1 MAMVKKPS
9 GKLTPMETVPKP
21 EAKKIFSKKDLAE
34 HVRKM
39 GPPRYSTGGS
49 QAVKSLGGETNP
61 SAEGSAQLQVMAAGV
76 KANAQRY
83 NELKLAAERKTKALG
98 TRSTLLDS
106 LKLENSAL
114 NQMKEKKTP
123 EARRIDELE
132 ARIEQTRVVTEN
144 KLHYRRQLQH
154 MYRRLA
160 NNQITFDAHI
170 NALEQ
175 TLAHAIKEHD
185 DVVALMRQLEAGRN
199 KALLDHMDIQ
209 RDVTTDRRDR
219 SKVIAVK
226 KMEATAAQKM
236 EEWRLDR
243 ENAAKQA
250 AEESKGDLSPE
261 EERALQSKLAER
273 EAQAEALR
281 ASNQAKLHEYNM
293 LEEQFTT
300 IRQATGV
307 NDLEEMVE
315 KFIGQEGNRQT
326 LLKEQQEVEL
336 RLVGAKR
343 AKDEAEAKLAELK
356 ASGIGTNELN
366 REVSDELTAEITT
379 GRMELKT
386 MGAACSRLE
395 GVLVALKQGA
405 IGLFQK
411 LEMHRAL
418 LDSDED
424 AQLHATNETSATID
438 PVEALSLSELILGK
452 MMESVGGGGGDT
464 SPSRAGAGGGAI
476 NVGGDDEEGEESTAQ
491 VGPDDI
497 SSTWAALGNDDVP
510 EAKSNTRIK
519 TRAEVADLFDNPS
532 EANDKKARHKVIE
545 EHEDEEGQTSIDLVP
560 TRDFLKL
567 SSNRQ
572 HAEVKR
578 REEAEIRRKKAQ
590 ERYDAADDSEKE
602 LLGSVAEKKRKQ
614 RAAIDR
620 MIVKKEQMG
629 MPPGI
634 NPKLDAMTRSGIFLN
649 HNPELL

>member
-1 MAMVKKPS
+1 MVKKPAG
-9 GKLTPMETVPKP
+9 GKLTPMETAPKP

-39 GPPRYSTGGS
+39 GKPRYAASGNERI
-49 QAVKSLGGETNP
+49 KSLGGETNP

-76 KANAQRY
+76 KANAQRF
-83 NELKLAAERKTKALG
+83 NELKLSAERKTKELG
-98 TRSTLLDS
+98 VRTTLLGS

-123 EARRIDELE
+123 EARRIDALE
-132 ARIEQTRVVTEN
+132 ARIEETRVITEN

-154 MYRRLA
+154 MHRRLA

-175 TLAHAIKEHD
+175 TLAHAIKEHE
-185 DVVALMRQLEAGRN
+185 DVVALMRQLEAGRT
-199 KALLDHMDIQ
+199 KALLDHMDLQ
-209 RDVTTDRRDR
+209 RDVTTERRDR

-236 EEWRLDR
+236 EEWRMER
-243 ENAAKQA
+243 EKA
-250 AEESKGDLSPE
+250 AEKAAVESKGDLSPE
-261 EERALQSKLAER
+261 EERALQIKLQDR
-273 EAQAEALR
+273 ESQAEALR
-281 ASNQAKLHEYNM
+281 ASNQAKQHELNM

-326 LLKEQQEVEL
+326 LLKEQVEVEA
-336 RLVGAKR
+336 RLVFAKR
-343 AKDEAEAKLAELK
+343 LKDEAEAKLAELK
-356 ASGIGTNELN
+356 ASGIGTTELN
-366 REVSDELTAEITT
+366 REVSDELTAEILA
-379 GRMELKT
+379 GRLELKT
-386 MGAACSRLE
+386 MSAACSRQE
-395 GVLVALKQGA
+395 NVLVALKQGA
-405 IGLFQK
+405 IGLFKK
-411 LEMHRAL
+411 LEPHRAL

-424 AQLHATNETSATID
+424 AQLHATNESSATID
-438 PVEALSLSELILGK
+438 PVEALSLSELLLGK
-452 MMESVGGGGGDT
+452 MMESVGGGGGDS
-464 SPSRAGAGGGAI
+464 SPSHVGGGAI
-476 NVGGDDEEGEESTAQ
+476 NVGDGDGEADESTTQ
-491 VGPDDI
+491 MGPDDI
-497 SSTWAALGNDDVP
+497 SSTWANLGNEEVP
-510 EAKSNTRIK
+510 SPKANLRIK
-519 TRAEVADLFDNPS
+519 TRDEVADLFDNPPV
-532 EANDKKARHKVIE
+532 DLGKKKKPAPLQD
-545 EHEDEEGQTSIDLVP
+545 EHEDEEGHSSLELVP

-602 LLGSVAEKKRKQ
+602 LLASFGEKKRKQ

-634 NPKLDAMTRSGIFLN
+634 TPKLDAMTRSSIFLN